1 MDWTAAYSCRVEL
14 TALNDDLT
22 DAQAVEGVTGASVD
36 FSIDGD
42 APTLATASVTLAS
55 DAPAPFGGW
64 ARIDAVCAQGG
75 ERVRVPL
82 GCYGFEIQ
90 SARFGNGGYEVD
102 MEGGSVLSPLDAYSM
117 AAGSFAPYG
126 ADAAA
131 WCAALMA
138 QAGCP
143 SRVLA
148 EATAALGGAIVFGGS
163 DTALDAVWQVLG
175 ACGLSIRVDGG
186 GDVRI
191 VAVPSEPALTIDRG
205 DARGMRAE
213 LTVKGSELGYTRE
226 WADGVSVGDVV
237 RVELPSLGVAGDYRV
252 TSQGI
257 DLAYGLAVEEE
268 LELVDG

>member
-1 MDWTAAYSCRVEL
+1 MDWSAAYSCRVEL
-14 TALNDDLT
+14 TALSDDLT

-55 DAPAPFGGW
+55 DVPNPFSGW

-82 GCYGFEIQ
+82 GCYGFEVQ
-90 SARFGNGGYEVD
+90 SARFADGGYEVD

-148 EATAALGGAIVFGGS
+148 EATATLGSAIVFGDS

-175 ACGLSIRVDGG
+175 ACGLSVRVDGG

-191 VAVPSEPALTIDRG
+191 VAVPDEPALTIDRD

-213 LTVKGSELGYTRE
+213 LTVKGSELSYTRE
-226 WADGVSVGDVV
+226 WADGVQPGDVV
-237 RVELPSLGVAGDYRV
+237 RVALPSSGVDGDYRV

-268 LELVDG
+268 LELVDD